1 MKNKQSKKNQ
11 DLVNEGQKALDE
23 LAIMVN
29 RRYEAE
35 KQGPHGTLF
44 QYKKLI
50 IGFLMFS
57 ISTFFL
63 IKFCEND
70 NMWRFERWTKEFFH
84 SILPGSEG
92 LMSPVICMI
101 VSFSLLRYWV
111 TGGYKMATWRFYNP
125 IFENANTKQSI
136 LLDLFTRKWEMQ
148 ASGQSNLNLANV
160 DSLISYRDSKMAS
173 MSYEQRAQLLART
186 SVLDAAKAG
195 ILSGRN
201 TQDTISYMNSVLAG
215 KNYESGLNYISGKK

>member
-63 IKFCEND
+63 IKF
-70 NMWRFERWTKEFFH
+70 
-84 SILPGSEG
+84 
-92 LMSPVICMI
+92 
-101 VSFSLLRYWV
+101 
-111 TGGYKMATWRFYNP
+111 
-125 IFENANTKQSI
+125 I
-136 LLDLFTRKWEMQ
+136 LLDNFHYH
-148 ASGQSNLNLANV
+148 NLEDQNL
-160 DSLISYRDSKMAS
+160 LH
-173 MSYEQRAQLLART
+173 
-186 SVLDAAKAG
+186 
-195 ILSGRN
+195 
-201 TQDTISYMNSVLAG
+201 
-215 KNYESGLNYISGKK
+215 